1 MEFTPHVQEEIDR
14 LRSESD
20 RLRTDANERMLEIN
34 SMLREKERWNER
46 AMTAEI
52 AKAAAEASVRAG
64 KERCEE
70 LKVELE
76 KANLEKARYVYGSG
90 EFWVRYTPLA
100 ASRLCLDVVFEY

>member
-1 MEFTPHVQEEIDR
+1 VQEEIDR

-70 LKVELE
+70 LKVEVE
-76 KANLEKARYVYGSG
+76 KANLEKARYVLWEKRVLDALYSVGSKLLVSG
-90 EFWVRYTPLA
+90 FCV
-100 ASRLCLDVVFEY
+100 